1 MNVLNNKLK
10 YKYNYNWMSISKI
23 DKKHLNELILSL
35 NNDNQN
41 KLEIIKSNH
50 SNYGKLKM
58 ISEQINRLK
67 MDALN
72 IINDS
77 IKQNELQNL
86 KTNFKLVSGKNYYL
100 YENNEKK
107 YFSMIGPNEWKNN
120 DRFISKFFYDY
131 DKQFIKIDE

>member
-1 MNVLNNKLK
+1 
-10 YKYNYNWMSISKI
+10 MSLSKI

-35 NNDNQN
+35 NNENQN

-67 MDALN
+67 IDALN

-86 KTNFKLVSGKNYYL
+86 KTTFKLVSGKNYYL

-107 YFSMIGPNEWKNN
+107 YFSIIGPNEWNN
-120 DRFISKFFYDY
+120 KDRFISKFYYDY

>member
-1 MNVLNNKLK
+1 
-10 YKYNYNWMSISKI
+10 MSLSKI

-35 NNDNQN
+35 NNENQN

-72 IINDS
+72 LINDS

-86 KTNFKLVSGKNYYL
+86 NTTFKLVSGTNYYL

-107 YFSMIGPNEWKNN
+107 YFSIIGPNEWNN
-120 DRFISKFFYDY
+120 KDRFISKFYYDY

>member
-1 MNVLNNKLK
+1 
-10 YKYNYNWMSISKI
+10 MSLSKI

-35 NNDNQN
+35 NNENQN
-41 KLEIIKSNH
+41 KLEIIKTNH

-72 IINDS
+72 LINDS

-86 KTNFKLVSGKNYYL
+86 NTTFKLVSGTNYYL

-107 YFSMIGPNEWKNN
+107 YFSMIGPNEWNN
-120 DRFISKFFYDY
+120 KDRFISKFYYDY